1 MKKILKIVEN
11 IILIFIIILLC
22 IYAGLR
28 FFKKVEIYKVETGS
42 MEENIHRGDYL
53 LIVKQ
58 NSYKV
63 GDVVT
68 FQING
73 NFITHRII
81 RKEGKRIV
89 TKGDANNTEDDEIN
103 ESQIIGKLMYKSEL
117 FNFIID
123 YKFFIISLF
132 IAGYL
137 VTCYF
142 DDKNK
147 ISSDEEVKA

>member
-1 MKKILKIVEN
+1 MKKVFKLFEN

-22 IYAGLR
+22 VYAGLR
-28 FFKKVEIYKVETGS
+28 FSKKVEIYKVETGS
-42 MEENIHRGDYL
+42 MEDNIHRVDYL

-58 NSYKV
+58 DNYNV

-81 RKEGKRIV
+81 KKEGKRIV

-103 ESQIIGKLMYKSEL
+103 ESQIIGKLMYKSKL

-123 YKFFIISLF
+123 FKFLIISLF

-142 DDKNK
+142 DDKGK
-147 ISSDEEVKA
+147 EPSDEEVKE

>member
-1 MKKILKIVEN
+1 MKKVFKLFEN

-22 IYAGLR
+22 VYAGLR
-28 FFKKVEIYKVETGS
+28 FSKKVEIYKVETGS
-42 MEENIHRGDYL
+42 MEDNIHRGDYL

-58 NSYKV
+58 DNYNV

-81 RKEGKRIV
+81 KKEGKRIV

-123 YKFFIISLF
+123 FKFFIISLF

>member
-123 YKFFIISLF
+123 FKFFIISLF

-147 ISSDEEVKA
+147 VSSDEEVKA

>member
-1 MKKILKIVEN
+1 MKKVFKLFEN

-22 IYAGLR
+22 VYAGLR
-28 FFKKVEIYKVETGS
+28 FSKKVEIYKVETGS
-42 MEENIHRGDYL
+42 MEDNIHRGDYL

-58 NSYKV
+58 DNYNV

-81 RKEGKRIV
+81 KKEGKRIV

-103 ESQIIGKLMYKSEL
+103 ESQIIGKLMYKSKL

-123 YKFFIISLF
+123 FKFLIISLF

-142 DDKNK
+142 DDKEK
-147 ISSDEEVKA
+147 EPSDEEVKE

>member
-1 MKKILKIVEN
+1 MKKVIKIVEN
-11 IILIFIIILLC
+11 SILILLIILLC

-58 NSYKV
+58 SNYNV

-73 NFITHRII
+73 EFITHRII
-81 RKEGKRIV
+81 KKEGTKVV
-89 TKGDANNTEDDEIN
+89 TKGDANNVEDDEID
-103 ESQIIGKLMYKSEL
+103 ERQIIGKLMYKSKL

-123 YKFFIISLF
+123 FKFLIISMF

-137 VTCYF
+137 ITCYF

-147 ISSDEEVKA
+147 DTSNEEVKV

>member
-1 MKKILKIVEN
+1 MKKVFKLLEN

-22 IYAGLR
+22 VYAGLR
-28 FFKKVEIYKVETGS
+28 FSKKVEIYKVETGS
-42 MEENIHRGDYL
+42 MEDNIHRGDYL

-58 NSYKV
+58 DNYNV

-68 FQING
+68 FKIDG
-73 NFITHRII
+73 KFITHRII
-81 RKEGKRIV
+81 KKEGTKIV

-103 ESQIIGKLMYKSEL
+103 ESQIIGKLMYKSKL

-123 YKFFIISLF
+123 FKFLIISLF

-142 DDKNK
+142 DDKEK
-147 ISSDEEVKA
+147 ESSNEEVKE

>member
-11 IILIFIIILLC
+11 IILIIIIILLC

-81 RKEGKRIV
+81 KKEGKRIV

-103 ESQIIGKLMYKSEL
+103 ESQIIGKLMYKSKL

-123 YKFFIISLF
+123 FKFFIISLF

-147 ISSDEEVKA
+147 VSSDEEVKA

>member
-1 MKKILKIVEN
+1 MNREDFPMLNDSIIYFDNGATTLKPKQVIDAVN
-11 IILIFIIILLC
+11 KYYLDH
-22 IYAGLR
+22 
-28 FFKKVEIYKVETGS
+28 TS
-42 MEENIHRGDYL
+42 NIHRGDYL

-58 NSYKV
+58 DNYNV

-81 RKEGKRIV
+81 KKEGKRIV

-103 ESQIIGKLMYKSEL
+103 ESQIIGKLMYKSKL

-123 YKFFIISLF
+123 FKFLIISLF

-142 DDKNK
+142 DDKEK
-147 ISSDEEVKA
+147 EPSDEEVKE

>member
-1 MKKILKIVEN
+1 MKIVEN
-11 IILIFIIILLC
+11 IILIIIIILLC

-81 RKEGKRIV
+81 KKEGKRIV

-103 ESQIIGKLMYKSEL
+103 ESQIIGKLMYKSKL

-123 YKFFIISLF
+123 FKFFIISLF

-147 ISSDEEVKA
+147 VSSDEEVKA

>member
-11 IILIFIIILLC
+11 IILIIIIILLC

-42 MEENIHRGDYL
+42 MEENIHQGDYL

-68 FQING
+68 FQIND

-123 YKFFIISLF
+123 FKFFIISLF

-142 DDKNK
+142 DDKEK
-147 ISSDEEVKA
+147 EPSDEEVKA

>member
-11 IILIFIIILLC
+11 IILIIIIILLC

-81 RKEGKRIV
+81 KKEGKRIV

-103 ESQIIGKLMYKSEL
+103 ESQIIGKLMYKSKL

-123 YKFFIISLF
+123 FKFFIISLF
-132 IAGYL
+132 IASYL

-147 ISSDEEVKA
+147 VSSDEEVKA

>member
-1 MKKILKIVEN
+1 MKKVFKLFEN

-22 IYAGLR
+22 VYAGLR
-28 FFKKVEIYKVETGS
+28 FSKKVEIYKVETGS
-42 MEENIHRGDYL
+42 MEDNIHRGDYL

-58 NSYKV
+58 DNYNV

-68 FQING
+68 FQIDG
-73 NFITHRII
+73 KFITHRII
-81 RKEGKRIV
+81 KKEGTKIV
-89 TKGDANNTEDDEIN
+89 TKGDANNTEDAAIN
-103 ESQIIGKLMYKSEL
+103 ESQIIGKLMYKSKL

-123 YKFFIISLF
+123 FKFLIISLF

-142 DDKNK
+142 DDKEK
-147 ISSDEEVKA
+147 EPSDEEVKE

>member
-1 MKKILKIVEN
+1 MKKIFKLLEN

-22 IYAGLR
+22 VYAGLR
-28 FFKKVEIYKVETGS
+28 FSKKVEIYKVETGS
-42 MEENIHRGDYL
+42 MEDNIHRGDYL

-58 NSYKV
+58 DNYNV

-68 FQING
+68 FKIDG
-73 NFITHRII
+73 KFITHRII
-81 RKEGKRIV
+81 KKEGTKIV

-103 ESQIIGKLMYKSEL
+103 ESQIIGKLMYKSKL

-123 YKFFIISLF
+123 FKFLIISLF

-142 DDKNK
+142 DDKEK
-147 ISSDEEVKA
+147 ESSNEEVKE